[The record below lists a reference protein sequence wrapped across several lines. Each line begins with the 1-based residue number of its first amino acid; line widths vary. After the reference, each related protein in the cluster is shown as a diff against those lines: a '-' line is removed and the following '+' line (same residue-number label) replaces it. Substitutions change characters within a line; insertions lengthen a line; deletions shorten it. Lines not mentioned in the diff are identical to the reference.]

1 MSRVLENLNPKEVF
15 LYFEELTKIP
25 RGSGDEK
32 RVSDYLV
39 SFAKENNLE
48 VIQDETLN
56 VIIKKPATKGYENA
70 PTVVIQGHMDMVCA
84 KEPGLEH
91 DFKKEPLKIKVDGDF
106 VRAEGT
112 TLGADDGIAV
122 AYGLAVLASSDIPHP
137 PIELL
142 VTTDEE
148 TGMGG
153 AQGLNPADIS
163 GRLLLNID
171 SEEEGKLLV
180 SCAGG
185 LRDKIILPV
194 KFEKVEGLKTVEV
207 KVHGLKGGHSGMEI
221 NKGRGNANKLMG
233 RFLNDLMN
241 SMDLKVASINGGE
254 KDNAIPRQNVA
265 VILIKE
271 EEMDAL
277 QQKVNQWTERF
288 KTELENADKD
298 VVISL
303 TTSNKNVEKVF
314 SRDTLEKAI
323 NILLLIP
330 NSVQTMSMAIEGL
343 VESSSNI
350 GVVNTLADSIE
361 FISATRSSVDSLKEE
376 IHQRAA
382 AIAKAYGAKIETFAP
397 YPAWQ
402 YKADSK
408 LREICVEAYEGI
420 YGEKPEIAAIH
431 AGLECGLFSGKF
443 HDMDMISFGPNM
455 YDVHTPKE
463 HISIS
468 STERVWKYL
477 LEILKRVR

>member
-1 MSRVLENLNPKEVF
+1 MSRVLDNLNPKEVF
-15 LYFEELTKIP
+15 FYFEELSKIP

-56 VIIKKPATKGYENA
+56 VIIKKPGTKGYENA

-91 DFKKEPLKIKVDGDF
+91 DFTKDPLKIKVEGDF

-122 AYGLAVLASSDIPHP
+122 AYGLAVLAASDIPHP

-153 AQGLNPADIS
+153 AQGLDPANVN

-185 LRDKIILPV
+185 LRDKITLPV
-194 KFEKVEGLKTVEV
+194 VFQNAEGLKAVEV

-233 RFLNDLMN
+233 RFLNELMN
-241 SMDLKVASINGGE
+241 SMDLRVAAINGGE
-254 KDNAIPRQNVA
+254 KDNAIPRQNTA
-265 VILIKE
+265 VVLVKE
-271 EEMDAL
+271 EEMAIL
-277 QQKVNQWTERF
+277 QQKVNEFTETF
-288 KTELENADKD
+288 KKELETADKD
-298 VVISL
+298 VIISL
-303 TTSNKNVEKVF
+303 NPLNEKIEKVF
-314 SRDTLEKAI
+314 SKDTLEKAI
-323 NILLLIP
+323 NILILIP

-350 GVVNTLADSIE
+350 GVVNTLDNSIE
-361 FISATRSSVDSLKEE
+361 FVSATRSSVDSLKEE
-376 IHQRAA
+376 IHLRAA
-382 AIAKAYGAKIETFAP
+382 AIAKAYGAEIETFAP

-402 YKADSK
+402 YRADSK
-408 LREICVEAYEGI
+408 LREVCVEAYEEM

-455 YDVHTPKE
+455 YDVHTPQE

-477 LEILKRVR
+477 LEVLKRIK